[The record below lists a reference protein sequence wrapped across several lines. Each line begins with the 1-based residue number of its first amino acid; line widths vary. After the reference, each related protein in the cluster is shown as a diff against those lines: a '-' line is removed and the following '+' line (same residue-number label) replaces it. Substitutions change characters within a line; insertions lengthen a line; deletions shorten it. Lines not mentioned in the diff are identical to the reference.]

1 MTIQKNTFSFK
12 MADVMSLRD
21 LAYTDGGLVEAS
33 KALTA
38 RACDMIPQI
47 GNMVE
52 WKNDIDYSVLEDVDI
67 DKLLA
72 STNKVDIPQEAVDE
86 LKSGYLL
93 RYLTNYNQKHVLSL
107 GNGKEKVLET
117 KQIMAFT
124 KANIIAMGKIEHKD
138 YMDGIKAVRKH
149 VQTILSDNYGKL
161 VKRCYEYRKIA
172 LLQKIADAKKV
183 SVSDYKLR
191 GRSET
196 LIMNDRIPKVLDDL
210 YDKAKKENSV
220 NKNINLDAMKK
231 VIAKAKID
239 LAKCIS
245 YNKE

>member
-12 MADVMSLRD
+12 MAEVMSLRD

-52 WKNDIDYSVLEDVDI
+52 WKNGIDYSILEDAEI

-72 STNKVDIPQEAVDE
+72 SSNKVDVPQEAIDE

-93 RYLTNYNQKHVLSL
+93 RYLTSYNQKHTLSL
-107 GNGKEKVLET
+107 GNGKEKMLET
-117 KQIMAFT
+117 KQIMAFS
-124 KANIIAMGKIEHKD
+124 KANIIQMGKIEHKD

-149 VQTILSDNYGKL
+149 VQTILSDNYAKL
-161 VKRCYEYRKIA
+161 AKRCYEYRKIE
-172 LLQKIADAKKV
+172 LRKKIADAKGVAV
-183 SVSDYKLR
+183 STYKAR

-196 LIMNDRIPKVLDDL
+196 LIMNARIPKVLDDL
-210 YDKAKKENSV
+210 YDKAKIENGV
-220 NKNINLDAMKK
+220 NKNIDLDAMKK

>member
-1 MTIQKNTFSFK
+1 M
-12 MADVMSLRD
+12 
-21 LAYTDGGLVEAS
+21 
-33 KALTA
+33 
-38 RACDMIPQI
+38 
-47 GNMVE
+47 
-52 WKNDIDYSVLEDVDI
+52 
-67 DKLLA
+67 LA
-72 STNKVDIPQEAVDE
+72 SSNKVDVPQEAIDE

-93 RYLTNYNQKHVLSL
+93 RYLANYNQKHVLSL

-149 VQTILSDNYGKL
+149 VQTILSDNYAKL
-161 VKRCYEYRKIA
+161 AKRCYEYRKIE
-172 LLQKIADAKKV
+172 LSQTIASAKGVEV
-183 SVSDYKLR
+183 SKYKSN

-231 VIAKAKID
+231 VIARAKID

>member
-38 RACDMIPQI
+38 RACEMIPQI

-52 WKNDIDYSVLEDVDI
+52 WKNDIDYSILDDADI

-72 STNKVDIPQEAVDE
+72 SSNKVDVPQEAIDE

-93 RYLTNYNQKHVLSL
+93 RYLANYNQKHTLSL

-117 KQIMAFT
+117 KQIMAFS
-124 KANIIAMGKIEHKD
+124 KANIIAMGKVEHKE

-149 VQTILSDNYGKL
+149 VQTILSDNYAKL
-161 VKRCYEYRKIA
+161 AKRCYEYRKVE
-172 LLQKIADAKKV
+172 LLQTIASAKNV
-183 SVSDYKLR
+183 AVSDYKLR

-210 YDKAKKENSV
+210 YEKAKKENSV
-220 NKNINLDAMKK
+220 NKNIDLDAMKK
-231 VIAKAKID
+231 MIAKAKID

-245 YNKE
+245 YNAE